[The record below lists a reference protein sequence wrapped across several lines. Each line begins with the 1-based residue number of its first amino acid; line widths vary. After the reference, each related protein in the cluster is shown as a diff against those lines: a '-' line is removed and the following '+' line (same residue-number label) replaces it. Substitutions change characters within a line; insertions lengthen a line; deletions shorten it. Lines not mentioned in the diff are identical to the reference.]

1 MSGKPFRTFK
11 EQIQILKERNLNFEN
26 ENDAEIILSKVNYY
40 NIINGY
46 KIPFLQKNL
55 NGQILT
61 PERYI
66 NNCKFEELYCIY
78 EMDRKL
84 RIILIEYLLK
94 FENALKTTIAYYFS
108 EKYRE
113 EYSYL
118 NVSNYS
124 KNPSD
129 INMVLK
135 NIAALSNG
143 ITNNNKSNSD
153 RRYIPHYIENHENV
167 PLWVLVN
174 SLTIGNIS
182 YFYNSLDE
190 LKEKIARKFGEEYM
204 KDYSSKEKITY
215 SELSNI
221 IKIVNYFRNVC
232 AHDEVLLLY
241 KLRKPIKTSIFH
253 KYFSKIN
260 INGENLYDLICLLK
274 LVISKLDYA
283 ELIENIDNL
292 FKKYESCFSSVEF
305 DKIIELAGFKS
316 SWKSDLL

>member
-1 MSGKPFRTFK
+1 MNGKPFRTFK

-113 EYSYL
+113 EY
-118 NVSNYS
+118 
-124 KNPSD
+124 
-129 INMVLK
+129 
-135 NIAALSNG
+135 
-143 ITNNNKSNSD
+143 
-153 RRYIPHYIENHENV
+153 
-167 PLWVLVN
+167 
-174 SLTIGNIS
+174 
-182 YFYNSLDE
+182 
-190 LKEKIARKFGEEYM
+190 M
-204 KDYSSKEKITY
+204 KGYSSKEKITY